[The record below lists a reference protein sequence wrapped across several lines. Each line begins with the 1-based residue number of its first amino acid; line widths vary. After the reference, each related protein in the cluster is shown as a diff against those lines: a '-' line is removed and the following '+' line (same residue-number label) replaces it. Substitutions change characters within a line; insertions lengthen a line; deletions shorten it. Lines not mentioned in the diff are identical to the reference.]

1 MTAASFEAALSRP
14 SKATARIRSLSPVI
28 RIFPHRRFLFLQG
41 VTGSFMHSLGQA
53 LVARG
58 HGVSRVN
65 FNGGDRLNWPSL
77 PAIDFT
83 GRMCEWPTFLQRLM
97 FDLSP
102 TDLVLHGDCRPLH
115 KIAIEQANRHGIT
128 VHVFE
133 EGYLRPHWI
142 TLEVGGVNGYS
153 RLPRDMA
160 AYHVAADLLPTRPA
174 AAHVPPSVRTRA
186 GDCIAYGAACVA
198 LSPLFPRY
206 ATHRGWSLPHEAIGW
221 IRRALR
227 TPFAGRR
234 SQAAIRCA
242 FDAPDGFFVL
252 PIQMDNDSQILC
264 HSDIGGMMHAIRLVV
279 ASFARYAAPNVVLA
293 IKEHPLDNGVIDWRG
308 VTEAAARDAGVADR
322 VVLIED
328 CDLQLLLNRALGMV
342 TVNSTSAT
350 FALASGV
357 PVIALGRSV
366 YDLPGLTHQGSL
378 ETFWRTPSLP
388 DMALFDAFRRVL
400 MHACLLDG
408 DFFTRDGVA
417 RAVAGAVS
425 RIEAARDAAMRV
437 DDVVDDAVAKAGAP
451 GTVSAA

>member
-1 MTAASFEAALSRP
+1 MKAASLEAARSRP
-14 SKATARIRSLSPVI
+14 SAASARIRSLNPVV

-41 VTGSFMHSLGQA
+41 VPGSFMHTLGRA
-53 LVARG
+53 LAARG
-58 HGVSRVN
+58 HGISRVN
-65 FNGGDRLNWPSL
+65 FNGGDRLDWPSL
-77 PAIDFT
+77 PSINFT
-83 GRMCEWPTFLQRLM
+83 GRMSEWPAFLQRLIL
-97 FDLSP
+97 DLAP

-153 RLPRDMA
+153 RLPRGVA
-160 AYHVAADLLPTRPA
+160 AYHVAADLLPARPA

-186 GDCIAYGAACVA
+186 RDCIVYGAACVA
-198 LSPLFPRY
+198 LSPWFPRY
-206 ATHRGWSLPHEAIGW
+206 ATHRGWSLPREAVGW
-221 IRRALR
+221 TKRALR

-234 SQAAIRCA
+234 SQAAIQCA
-242 FDAPDGFFVL
+242 FAATSGFFVL

-279 ASFARYAAPNVVLA
+279 ASFARHADPGAVLA
-293 IKEHPLDNGVIDWRG
+293 VKEHPLDNGVIDWRG
-308 VTEAAARDAGVADR
+308 VTATAARDAGVADR

-328 CDLQLLLNRALGMV
+328 CDLQLLLDRALGMV

-378 ETFWRTPSLP
+378 ETFWRAPSPP
-388 DMALFDAFRRVL
+388 DMALFEAFRRVL

-417 RAVAGAVS
+417 RAVAGSVP
-425 RIEAARDAAMRV
+425 RIEASRDAATRV
-437 DDVVDDAVAKAGAP
+437 NDIVDDAVTRAA
-451 GTVSAA
+451 TSVSVA

>member
-1 MTAASFEAALSRP
+1 MKAASFEAARVRP
-14 SKATARIRSLSPVI
+14 SEASGRIRSLNSVV

-41 VTGSFMHSLGQA
+41 VPGCFMHSLGQA
-53 LVARG
+53 LAARG

-65 FNGGDRLNWPSL
+65 FNGGDRLDWPSL
-77 PAIDFT
+77 ASVDFT
-83 GRMCEWPTFLQRLM
+83 GRMSEWPAFLQRLI
-97 FDLSP
+97 FDLAP

-115 KIAIEQANRHGIT
+115 KVAIEQANHHGIT

-153 RLPRDMA
+153 RLPRGVA

-186 GDCIAYGAACVA
+186 RDCIVYGVACVA

-221 IRRALR
+221 IKRALR

-234 SQAAIRCA
+234 AQAAIRHA
-242 FDAPDGFFVL
+242 FAAKGGFFVL

-279 ASFARYAAPNVVLA
+279 ASFARYAAPDAVLA
-293 IKEHPLDNGVIDWRG
+293 VKEHPLDNGVIDWRG
-308 VTEAAARDAGVADR
+308 VTYAAAQDAGVADR
-322 VVLIED
+322 IVLIEH
-328 CDLQLLLNRALGMV
+328 CDLQLLLDRALGMV

-378 ETFWRTPSLP
+378 ETFWRAPSPP
-388 DMALFDAFRRVL
+388 DMALFEAFRRVL

-408 DFFTRDGVA
+408 DFFTREGVT
-417 RAVAGAVS
+417 RAVAGAVPWV
-425 RIEAARDAAMRV
+425 EAARDATTRI
-437 DDVVDDAVAKAGAP
+437 DDIVDDAVTRIATPGAAS
-451 GTVSAA
+451 VV

>member
-1 MTAASFEAALSRP
+1 
-14 SKATARIRSLSPVI
+14 
-28 RIFPHRRFLFLQG
+28 
-41 VTGSFMHSLGQA
+41 
-53 LVARG
+53 
-58 HGVSRVN
+58 
-65 FNGGDRLNWPSL
+65 
-77 PAIDFT
+77 
-83 GRMCEWPTFLQRLM
+83 
-97 FDLSP
+97 
-102 TDLVLHGDCRPLH
+102 
-115 KIAIEQANRHGIT
+115 
-128 VHVFE
+128 
-133 EGYLRPHWI
+133 
-142 TLEVGGVNGYS
+142 
-153 RLPRDMA
+153 
-160 AYHVAADLLPTRPA
+160 
-174 AAHVPPSVRTRA
+174 
-186 GDCIAYGAACVA
+186 
-198 LSPLFPRY
+198 
-206 ATHRGWSLPHEAIGW
+206 
-221 IRRALR
+221 
-227 TPFAGRR
+227 
-234 SQAAIRCA
+234 
-242 FDAPDGFFVL
+242 
-252 PIQMDNDSQILC
+252 MDNDSQILC

-451 GTVSAA
+451 GTVSVA